1 MLEVFK
7 TKLKKLLK
15 INLLLLL
22 FLLIISCNPSADYD
36 SNILEIKKVN
46 QKYLEFY
53 NSGNYEG
60 VASLHT
66 EDAVVMPPNV
76 PARIGKDQIMSAIKE
91 EVDMG
96 FTDLK
101 FIENDIKIFGNLAYD
116 EGSYSLNVKSEKG
129 EVIDNDSGKYLV
141 VWEKQ
146 NDGRWLMKK
155 DIWNSDLPTKI

>member
-1 MLEVFK
+1 MPEEFK
-7 TKLKKLLK
+7 IKLKDHLK
-15 INLLLLL
+15 INLLLFL
-22 FLLIISCNPSADYD
+22 FTFSCSSSIDHE

-76 PARIGKDQIMSAIKE
+76 LSRIGKDQIMSAIKDE
-91 EVDMG
+91 ISMG

-101 FIENDIKIFGNLAYD
+101 FVENDIKIFGTLAYD
-116 EGSYSLNVKSEKG
+116 EGSYSLNIKSDTG
-129 EVIDNDSGKYLV
+129 EIIGNDSGKYLV

-155 DIWNSDLPTKI
+155 DIWNSNLPPENK

>member
-15 INLLLLL
+15 INLLLL
-22 FLLIISCNPSADYD
+22 FLLIISCSPSADYD

-76 PARIGKDQIMSAIKE
+76 PARIGRDQIMSAIKE

-146 NDGRWLMKK
+146 NDGSWLMKK
-155 DIWNSDLPTKI
+155 DIWNSDLPTKN

>member
-1 MLEVFK
+1 MPEEFK
-7 TKLKKLLK
+7 IKLKDHLK
-15 INLLLLL
+15 INLLLFL
-22 FLLIISCNPSADYD
+22 FIFSCSSSIDHE

-76 PARIGKDQIMSAIKE
+76 LSRIGKDQIMSAIKDE
-91 EVDMG
+91 ISMG
-96 FTDLK
+96 FTDLN
-101 FIENDIKIFGNLAYD
+101 FVENDIKIFGTLAYD
-116 EGSYSLNVKSEKG
+116 EGSYSLNIKSDIG
-129 EVIDNDSGKYLV
+129 EIIGNDFGKYLV

-155 DIWNSDLPTKI
+155 DIWNSNLPPENK

>member
-1 MLEVFK
+1 MPEEFK
-7 TKLKKLLK
+7 IKLKDLLK
-15 INLLLLL
+15 INLLLFL
-22 FLLIISCNPSADYD
+22 FIFSCSSSIDHE
-36 SNILEIKKVN
+36 STILEIKKVN

-76 PARIGKDQIMSAIKE
+76 LSRIGKDQIMLAIKDE
-91 EVDMG
+91 ISMG

-101 FIENDIKIFGNLAYD
+101 FVENDIKIFGTLAYD
-116 EGSYSLNVKSEKG
+116 EGSYSLNIKSDTG
-129 EVIDNDSGKYLV
+129 EIIGNDSGKYLV

-155 DIWNSDLPTKI
+155 DIWNSNLPPENK

>member
-146 NDGRWLMKK
+146 NDGSWLMKK
-155 DIWNSDLPTKI
+155 DIWNSDLPTKN

>member
-1 MLEVFK
+1 MPEEFK
-7 TKLKKLLK
+7 IKLKDHLK
-15 INLLLLL
+15 INLLLFL
-22 FLLIISCNPSADYD
+22 FIFSCSSSIDHE

-76 PARIGKDQIMSAIKE
+76 LSRIGKDQIMSAIKDE
-91 EVDMG
+91 ISMG

-101 FIENDIKIFGNLAYD
+101 FVENDIKIFGTLAYD
-116 EGSYSLNVKSEKG
+116 EGSYSLNIKSDIG
-129 EVIDNDSGKYLV
+129 EIIGNDFGKYLV

-146 NDGRWLMKK
+146 NDGGWLMKK
-155 DIWNSDLPTKI
+155 DIWNSNLPPENK

>member
-1 MLEVFK
+1 MPEEFK
-7 TKLKKLLK
+7 IKLKYHLK
-15 INLLLLL
+15 INLLLFL
-22 FLLIISCNPSADYD
+22 FIFSCSSSIDHE

-76 PARIGKDQIMSAIKE
+76 LSRIGKDQIMSAIKE
-91 EVDMG
+91 EIDMG

-101 FIENDIKIFGNLAYD
+101 FVENDIKIFGTLAYD
-116 EGSYSLNVKSEKG
+116 EGSYSLNIKSDIG
-129 EVIDNDSGKYLV
+129 EIIGNDFGKYLV

-155 DIWNSDLPTKI
+155 DIWNSNLPPENK

>member
-1 MLEVFK
+1 MPEEFK
-7 TKLKKLLK
+7 IKLKDHLK
-15 INLLLLL
+15 INLLLFL
-22 FLLIISCNPSADYD
+22 FIFSCSSSIDHE

-76 PARIGKDQIMSAIKE
+76 LSRIGKDQIMSAIKDE
-91 EVDMG
+91 ISMG

-101 FIENDIKIFGNLAYD
+101 FVENDIKIFGTLAYD
-116 EGSYSLNVKSEKG
+116 EGSYSLNIKSDTG
-129 EVIDNDSGKYLV
+129 EIIGNDSGKYLV

-155 DIWNSDLPTKI
+155 DIWNSNLPPEK

>member
-1 MLEVFK
+1 MPEEFK
-7 TKLKKLLK
+7 IKLKDHLK
-15 INLLLLL
+15 INLLLFL
-22 FLLIISCNPSADYD
+22 FIFSCSSSIDHE

-76 PARIGKDQIMSAIKE
+76 LSRIGKDQIMSAIKDE
-91 EVDMG
+91 ISMG

-101 FIENDIKIFGNLAYD
+101 FVENDIKIFGTLAYD
-116 EGSYSLNVKSEKG
+116 EGSYTLNIKSDSG
-129 EVIDNDSGKYLV
+129 EIIGNDSGKYLV

-155 DIWNSDLPTKI
+155 DIWNSNLPPEK

>member
-1 MLEVFK
+1 MLEEFK
-7 TKLKKLLK
+7 IKLKKLLK

-22 FLLIISCNPSADYD
+22 FLFIISCNPSDDYD

-146 NDGRWLMKK
+146 NDGSWLMKK
-155 DIWNSDLPTKI
+155 DIWNSDLPTKN

>member
-1 MLEVFK
+1 MPEEFK
-7 TKLKKLLK
+7 IKLKDHLK
-15 INLLLLL
+15 INLLLFL
-22 FLLIISCNPSADYD
+22 FIFSCSSSIDHE

-76 PARIGKDQIMSAIKE
+76 LSRIGKDQIMSAIKDE
-91 EVDMG
+91 ISMG

-101 FIENDIKIFGNLAYD
+101 FVENDIKIFGTLAYD
-116 EGSYSLNVKSEKG
+116 EGSYSLNIKSDTG
-129 EVIDNDSGKYLV
+129 EIIGNDFGKYLV

-155 DIWNSDLPTKI
+155 DIWNSNLPPENK

>member
-1 MLEVFK
+1 MLEEFK
-7 TKLKKLLK
+7 IKLKDHLK
-15 INLLLLL
+15 INLLLFL
-22 FLLIISCNPSADYD
+22 FIFSCSSSIDHE

-76 PARIGKDQIMSAIKE
+76 LSRIGKDQIMSAIKE
-91 EVDMG
+91 EIDMG

-101 FIENDIKIFGNLAYD
+101 FVENDIKIFGTLAYD
-116 EGSYSLNVKSEKG
+116 EGSYSLNIKSDIG
-129 EVIDNDSGKYLV
+129 EIIGNDFGKYLV

-155 DIWNSDLPTKI
+155 DIWNSNLPPENK

>member
-1 MLEVFK
+1 
-7 TKLKKLLK
+7 LK
-15 INLLLLL
+15 INLLLL
-22 FLLIISCNPSADYD
+22 FLLIISCSPSADYD

-155 DIWNSDLPTKI
+155 DIWNSDLPTKN

>member
-7 TKLKKLLK
+7 TKLKNLLK
-15 INLLLLL
+15 INLLFLL
-22 FLLIISCNPSADYD
+22 FLLIISCSPSADYD

-146 NDGRWLMKK
+146 NDGSWLMKK
-155 DIWNSDLPTKI
+155 DIWNSDLPTKN